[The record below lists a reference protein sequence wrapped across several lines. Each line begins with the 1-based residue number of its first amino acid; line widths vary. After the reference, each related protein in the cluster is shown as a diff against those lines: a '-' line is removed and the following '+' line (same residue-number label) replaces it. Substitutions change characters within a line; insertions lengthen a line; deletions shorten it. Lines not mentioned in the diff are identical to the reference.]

1 MLIYMFSRLPVYRG
15 GTENRMQSQ
24 SPPIEDTPTPSQLI
38 YIFIG
43 QIKDRAFY
51 AMIAVL
57 EKKNRFKIWM
67 GHIINQSLND
77 DTTIP
82 WHKSSRVLLIK
93 TRV

>member
-57 EKKNRFKIWM
+57 EKKIA
-67 GHIINQSLND
+67 
-77 DTTIP
+77 
-82 WHKSSRVLLIK
+82 SRYEWVILSISH
-93 TRV
+93 

>member
-1 MLIYMFSRLPVYRG
+1 
-15 GTENRMQSQ
+15 MQSQ

-57 EKKNRFKIWM
+57 EKKIA
-67 GHIINQSLND
+67 
-77 DTTIP
+77 
-82 WHKSSRVLLIK
+82 SRYEWVILSISH
-93 TRV
+93 

>member
-57 EKKNRFKIWM
+57 EKKSLQDMN
-67 GHIINQSLND
+67 GSYYQSV
-77 DTTIP
+77 TKW
-82 WHKSSRVLLIK
+82 WHNHSLA
-93 TRV
+93 